1 VTARKGAGLDHREHD
16 GEARKSAPGRRSSS
30 RTPKQTQAQTTTRYD
45 FHPAANIFPLLEGEE
60 FNALV
65 ADIKTFRLRE
75 RIKLFGGKI
84 LDGRNRYR
92 ALLAAGIK
100 PTSNYF
106 DHLPYVDPVAYV
118 ISTNI
123 HRRHLKP
130 EDRIKYL
137 AQLVAAQP
145 EKSDRQIAKEAG
157 VSHPTIAKARQ
168 EAEATGKALPVAKR
182 TGADGKARKQPAKKK
197 TDAAKRAAEY
207 RAAKERRENEAAA
220 ADFRAEIAA
229 KKVEAEQIAVDL
241 INLDRNLAQRLYAH
255 LAGGESWLKEALG
268 RGLGS
273 EGNGADAEAS
283 ADKRREQFAAIET
296 EGDPGPIPEFLKR
309 VAP

>member
-1 VTARKGAGLDHREHD
+1 MASEPGAGVMTKP
-16 GEARKSAPGRRSSS
+16 A
-30 RTPKQTQAQTTTRYD
+30 TTTKVT
-45 FHPAANIFPLLEGEE
+45 FHPAADIFPLMEGEE
-60 FNALV
+60 FAALV

-100 PTSNYF
+100 PTRKSGYF
-106 DHLPYVDPVAYV
+106 EDLPKIDPVAYV
-118 ISTNI
+118 ISANI

-145 EKSDRQIAKEAG
+145 EKSDRTLAKEAG

-168 EAEATGKALPVAKR
+168 AAEATGKALPVVKR
-182 TGADGKARKQPAKKK
+182 TGADGKARKRPAKKK

-207 RAAKERRENEAAA
+207 RAAKEQREYEDFRADIA
-220 ADFRAEIAA
+220 ADFAAEKA
-229 KKVEAEQIAVDL
+229 EAEQIAVDL
-241 INLDRNLAQRLYAH
+241 IKLDRNLAQRLYAH
-255 LAGGESWLKEALG
+255 LAGGESWMKEALG
-268 RGLGS
+268 RGLGLEGDAVEDVKP
-273 EGNGADAEAS
+273 EGNGADHPQAS
-283 ADKRREQFAAIET
+283 ADQRKAEFAKLDDGIPDILLRRT
-296 EGDPGPIPEFLKR
+296 PE
-309 VAP
+309 AP

>member
-207 RAAKERRENEAAA
+207 RAAKEAREREAAA

-229 KKVEAEQIAVDL
+229 HEAEAEQIAVDL
-241 INLDRNLAQRLYAH
+241 LKQIDRNLAQRLHAH
-255 LAGGESWLKEALG
+255 LGEGMWLKAALG

-283 ADKRREQFAAIET
+283 ADKRREQFAAA